1 MNLSAVLGFA
11 ALILVFAGVYAFGYD
26 FATGKAKATALD
38 FKPPYYYM
46 QGEFVSYI
54 NAFFFVFVFSL
65 LFFGYSAPIAL
76 GVEGAK
82 YASLTLGG
90 AIPIYDYAFLIP
102 EVLAAYSAVLLGRGV
117 LDDFEGKSIFEHWS
131 AALRVFTVGF
141 ALVVVLFLLRG
152 FVVK

>member
-1 MNLSAVLGFA
+1 
-11 ALILVFAGVYAFGYD
+11 
-26 FATGKAKATALD
+26 
-38 FKPPYYYM
+38 
-46 QGEFVSYI
+46 
-54 NAFFFVFVFSL
+54 L
-65 LFFGYSAPIAL
+65 LFFGYSSPIAL

-82 YASLTLGG
+82 YASLALSG
-90 AIPIYDYAFLIP
+90 AMPIYDYVFLIP

-131 AALRVFTVGF
+131 AALRVFMVGF